1 MKITAELVTELLLEE
16 NTLKIDCYFGRYID
30 GDFRY
35 MVAMSTTTENL
46 IFEFIEN

>member
-16 NTLKIDCYFGRYID
+16 NFLKIDYYFGRYID

-35 MVAMSTTTENL
+35 MVAMSTTTEKL
-46 IFEFIEN
+46 IFEFTEN